1 MNQRLT
7 QKALWMALA
16 AIPAFAHA
24 ESATV
29 TEDAA
34 KEAVLP
40 EVSVSV
46 SKEAEDKFR
55 ADSSSVATKTD
66 TPLRDIPQS
75 VSIVTDE
82 LIESQR
88 AFNLR
93 DALRNV
99 SGLSIAAGEGG
110 RTGDSITL
118 RGFSAHSDTYLDS
131 VKDNGQYV
139 RDTFNSERVEVL
151 KGATSVLFGRGST
164 GGVINQVSKMADGK
178 DRLEGTASYGSD
190 DFKRVTIDA
199 STALNDA
206 VAVRLNALWQDAD
219 SFRDENFVERE
230 GFAPSVRFSFSENT
244 KLTLNYLRQRE
255 DSVFDYGVPMVNGRP
270 ADVSID
276 TFYGFKDDRKQRYE
290 ADVATAI
297 FEHQFSDAFSVKNT
311 LRYGD
316 YERNYRTHLFTSA
329 NGSTGAGEVRLSQS
343 LRRNTQENLFNQ
355 TDFVLKTPVFG
366 LDNTLA
372 FGTEFGT
379 EKYDFKS
386 KNSTGNRN
394 ISIFDPVAADTW
406 GTGRANDFSGT
417 LATDRLTKTYTRAA
431 YVLDQL
437 ELNTQWKVLAGLRY
451 DVFEAQQY
459 DRLTDNRAH
468 SKDELLSPRA
478 GLVWQ
483 PSEVQSYY
491 VSYGTSFNPSAETFG
506 TLDTSTAKLDPE
518 KNRNIEVG
526 AKWELFDGRMTLN
539 SAIYRLEKFDA
550 RMDDPSDPDITILG
564 GKQRTDGFEL
574 ELAGEISSGW
584 NMSAAYAYMDS
595 EVVKSDTV
603 AEGTVSLVDK
613 SLEGMESPNVPRHSG
628 MVWTTYRFL
637 GNWEAGGGVFFSGS
651 RYTDNV
657 NEVKLP
663 GYARVDA
670 VVAYHQPKYDVQ
682 LNVYNLLDKR
692 YYESGQSRSALP
704 GVPLSGMLTLTVHY

>member
-1 MNQRLT
+1 MNQRLSR
-7 QKALWMALA
+7 KALWMALA
-16 AIPAFAHA
+16 TLPAFAHA
-24 ESATV
+24 ESVAV

-34 KEAVLP
+34 QDAVLP

-46 SKEAEDKFR
+46 SKEAEERFR
-55 ADSSSVATKTD
+55 AESTSTATKTE
-66 TPLRDIPQS
+66 TELRDIPQS
-75 VSIVTDE
+75 ISVVTEE

-118 RGFSAHSDTYLDS
+118 RGFSAHSDTYLDG

-139 RDTFNSERVEVL
+139 RDTFNTERAEVL

-178 DRLEGTASYGSD
+178 DRLEGTASYGTD
-190 DFKRVTIDA
+190 DFKRITIDA
-199 STALNDA
+199 GTALND
-206 VAVRLNALWQDAD
+206 VVSVRLNALWQDAD

-244 KLTLNYLRQRE
+244 RLTLNYLRQRE
-255 DSVFDYGVPMVNGRP
+255 DSVFDYGLPMVNGRP

-276 TFYGFKDDRKQRYE
+276 TFYGFKDDRYQRYE
-290 ADVATAI
+290 ADIATAI
-297 FEHQFSDAFSVKNT
+297 FEHEFSDQFSVKNT

-316 YERNYRTHLFTSA
+316 YERNYRTHLF
-329 NGSTGAGEVRLSQS
+329 GAVDPVTNTVARSQH

-366 LDNTLA
+366 LNNTLA

-379 EKYDFKS
+379 EEYDFRS
-386 KNSTGNRN
+386 KNSAGARPV
-394 ISIFDPVAADTW
+394 SIFNPNSADSW
-406 GTGRANDFSGT
+406 GVGRANDFSGT

-437 ELNTQWKVLAGLRY
+437 ELNEQWKVLAGVRY

-459 DRLTDNRAH
+459 DRLTDTRVHN
-468 SKDELLSPRA
+468 KDEGVSPRA

-483 PSEVQSYY
+483 PSAVQSYY

-506 TLDTSTAKLDPE
+506 TLDASTSRLDPE
-518 KNRNIEVG
+518 KNRNVEVG
-526 AKWELFDGRMTLN
+526 AKWDLFDGRMTLN

-550 RMDDPSDPDITILG
+550 RTDDPNDPDLTILG
-564 GKQRTDGFEL
+564 GKQRTNGFEL
-574 ELAGEISSGW
+574 ELAGEIASGW
-584 NMSAAYAYMDS
+584 DISAAYAYMDS
-595 EVVKSDTV
+595 EVVKSSTF
-603 AEGTVSLVDK
+603 AAGTVSGINK
-613 SLEGMESPNVPRHSG
+613 SLEGMDSPNVPRHSG
-628 MVWTTYRFL
+628 MVWTTYKFL
-637 GNWEAGGGVFFSGS
+637 GNWEAGGGVFFSDE

-670 VVAYHQPKYDVQ
+670 VLAYHQPRYDVQ

-704 GVPLSGMLTLTVHY
+704 GVPLSGMLSVTLHY